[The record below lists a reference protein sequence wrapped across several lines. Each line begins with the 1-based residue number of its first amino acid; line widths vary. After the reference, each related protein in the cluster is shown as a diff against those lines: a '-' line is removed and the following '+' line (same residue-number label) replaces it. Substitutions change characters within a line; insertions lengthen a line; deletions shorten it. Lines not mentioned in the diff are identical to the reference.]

1 MVYIIPAIC
10 TGIMMVLYFPL
21 TPGKE
26 AILELMDGAL
36 KETIMIDYHRRSN
49 IEAKSMN
56 KPLNRKVKKIEI
68 ASEKGVETIEFKDSI
83 EEYLANQL
91 ATQYVLATI
100 HPLIPNDFN
109 AIFKEELNKKGISCP
124 TGIIY
129 QHNEKKQ
136 YSGQDSTTFR
146 KAILTQ
152 PVTLDIKNTIQIQ
165 TWADCDWIT
174 ILRHTNMKA
183 LGYVIFFFIASAF
196 VLFYKRKQKENPEN
210 TTTNILKEESLE
222 LVPSSPDDMKI
233 DDTRLKI
240 DIYDKVCVTTNPNNM
255 RIDDVKLKIYING
268 KECVTTKME
277 FFLLSLLVREPDH
290 TATREQIIQTLWPKE
305 TETTDKALLNNR
317 IDGHINSLRKTL
329 SEFPGYQII
338 TITGKGYRL
347 EVPQNSN

>member
-10 TGIMMVLYFPL
+10 TGIMMVLYSPL
-21 TPGKE
+21 SSGKE
-26 AILELMDGAL
+26 AILGLMDGAL
-36 KETIMIDYHRRSN
+36 KETIMVDYHRRKN
-49 IEAKSMN
+49 IEIQSMN
-56 KPLNRKVKKIEI
+56 KPLNRKVKEIEI
-68 ASEKGVETIEFKDSI
+68 ASEKGVEIVEFKDSI
-83 EEYLANQL
+83 EEYLADQL
-91 ATQYVLATI
+91 AMQYILARI
-100 HPLIPNDFN
+100 HPIVPNDFN
-109 AIFKEELNKKGISCP
+109 AIFQEELNKKGISCL

-152 PVTLDIKNTIQIQ
+152 PVTLDIKNTTQIQ
-165 TWADCDWIT
+165 AWADCDWIT

-210 TTTNILKEESLE
+210 TTINILKEESLE
-222 LVPSSPDDMKI
+222 LVPSSPDDMK
-233 DDTRLKI
+233 
-240 DIYDKVCVTTNPNNM
+240 
-255 RIDDVKLKIYING
+255 IDDVKLKIYING

-277 FFLLSLLVREPDH
+277 FFLLALLVREPDH
-290 TATREQIIQTLWPKE
+290 TATREQIIQTLWPTE

-329 SEFPGYQII
+329 SEFPGYQIK

>member
-10 TGIMMVLYFPL
+10 TGIMMVLYSPL
-21 TPGKE
+21 SSGKE
-26 AILELMDGAL
+26 AILGLMDGAL
-36 KETIMIDYHRRSN
+36 KETIMVDYHRRKN
-49 IEAKSMN
+49 IEIQSMN

-68 ASEKGVETIEFKDSI
+68 ASEKGVEIVEFKDSI
-83 EEYLANQL
+83 EEYLADQL
-91 ATQYVLATI
+91 AMQYILARI
-100 HPLIPNDFN
+100 HPIVPNDFN
-109 AIFKEELNKKGISCP
+109 AIFQEELNKKGISCL

-152 PVTLDIKNTIQIQ
+152 PVTLDIKNTTQIQ
-165 TWADCDWIT
+165 AWADCDWIT

-210 TTTNILKEESLE
+210 TTINILKEESLE
-222 LVPSSPDDMKI
+222 LVPSSPDDMK
-233 DDTRLKI
+233 
-240 DIYDKVCVTTNPNNM
+240 
-255 RIDDVKLKIYING
+255 IDDVKLKIYING

>member
-1 MVYIIPAIC
+1 
-10 TGIMMVLYFPL
+10 MVLYSPL
-21 TPGKE
+21 SSGKE
-26 AILELMDGAL
+26 AILGLMDGAL
-36 KETIMIDYHRRSN
+36 KETIMVDYHRRKN
-49 IEAKSMN
+49 IEIQSMN
-56 KPLNRKVKKIEI
+56 KPLNRKVKEIEI
-68 ASEKGVETIEFKDSI
+68 ASEKGVEIVEFKDSI
-83 EEYLANQL
+83 EEYLADQL
-91 ATQYVLATI
+91 AMQYILARI
-100 HPLIPNDFN
+100 HPIVPNDFN
-109 AIFKEELNKKGISCP
+109 AIFQEELNKKGISCL

-152 PVTLDIKNTIQIQ
+152 PVTLDIKNTTQIQ
-165 TWADCDWIT
+165 AWADCDWIT

-210 TTTNILKEESLE
+210 TTINILKEESLE
-222 LVPSSPDDMKI
+222 LVPSSPDDMK
-233 DDTRLKI
+233 
-240 DIYDKVCVTTNPNNM
+240 
-255 RIDDVKLKIYING
+255 IDDVKLKIYING

-305 TETTDKALLNNR
+305 TETTDKTLLNNR

>member
-10 TGIMMVLYFPL
+10 TGIMMVLYSPL
-21 TPGKE
+21 SSGKE
-26 AILELMDGAL
+26 AILGLMDGAL
-36 KETIMIDYHRRSN
+36 KETIMVDYHRRKN
-49 IEAKSMN
+49 IEIQSMN
-56 KPLNRKVKKIEI
+56 KPLNRKVKEIEI
-68 ASEKGVETIEFKDSI
+68 ASEKGVEIVEFKDSI
-83 EEYLANQL
+83 EEYLADQL
-91 ATQYVLATI
+91 AMQYILARI
-100 HPLIPNDFN
+100 HPIVPNDFN
-109 AIFKEELNKKGISCP
+109 AIFQEELNKKGISCL

-152 PVTLDIKNTIQIQ
+152 PVTLDIKNTTQIQ
-165 TWADCDWIT
+165 AWADCDWIT

-183 LGYVIFFFIASAF
+183 LGYVIFFFTASAF

-210 TTTNILKEESLE
+210 TTTNILEEESLE
-222 LVPSSPDDMKI
+222 LVPSSPDD
-233 DDTRLKI
+233 L
-240 DIYDKVCVTTNPNNM
+240 
-255 RIDDVKLKIYING
+255 RIDDAKLKIYING

-277 FFLLSLLVREPDH
+277 FFLLALLVREPDH

>member
-1 MVYIIPAIC
+1 
-10 TGIMMVLYFPL
+10 MVLYSPL
-21 TPGKE
+21 SSGKE
-26 AILELMDGAL
+26 AILGLMDGAL
-36 KETIMIDYHRRSN
+36 KETIMVDYHRRKN
-49 IEAKSMN
+49 IEIQSMN
-56 KPLNRKVKKIEI
+56 KPLNRKVKEIEI
-68 ASEKGVETIEFKDSI
+68 ASEKGVEIVEFKDSI
-83 EEYLANQL
+83 EEYLADQL
-91 ATQYVLATI
+91 AMQYILARI
-100 HPLIPNDFN
+100 HPIVPNDFN
-109 AIFKEELNKKGISCP
+109 AIFQEELNKKGISCL

-152 PVTLDIKNTIQIQ
+152 PVTLDIKNTTQIQ
-165 TWADCDWIT
+165 AWADCDWIT

-183 LGYVIFFFIASAF
+183 LGYVIFFFTASAF

-210 TTTNILKEESLE
+210 TTTNILEEESLE
-222 LVPSSPDDMKI
+222 LVPSSPDD
-233 DDTRLKI
+233 L
-240 DIYDKVCVTTNPNNM
+240 
-255 RIDDVKLKIYING
+255 RIDDAKLKIYING

-277 FFLLSLLVREPDH
+277 FFLLALLVREPDH

>member
-1 MVYIIPAIC
+1 MKNTLKKYMVYIIPAIC
-10 TGIMMVLYFPL
+10 TGIMMMLYSPL
-21 TPGKE
+21 SSGKK

-68 ASEKGVETIEFKDSI
+68 ASAKGVETVEFKDSI
-83 EEYLANQL
+83 EEYLADQL
-91 ATQYVLATI
+91 AMQYILAKV
-100 HPLIPNDFN
+100 HPIDPNDFN
-109 AIFKEELNKKGISCP
+109 TIFKEELNKKGISCP

-146 KAILTQ
+146 EAILTR
-152 PVTLDIKNTIQIQ
+152 PVTLDIKNTTQIQ
-165 TWADCDWIT
+165 AWADCDWIT

-183 LGYVIFFFIASAF
+183 LGYVIFFFTASAF

-210 TTTNILKEESLE
+210 TTTNILEEESLE
-222 LVPSSPDDMKI
+222 LVPSSPDD
-233 DDTRLKI
+233 L
-240 DIYDKVCVTTNPNNM
+240 
-255 RIDDVKLKIYING
+255 RIDDAKLKIYING

-277 FFLLSLLVREPDH
+277 FFLLALLVREPDH

-305 TETTDKALLNNR
+305 TETTDKAFLNNR

>member
-1 MVYIIPAIC
+1 MKNTLKNYMVYIIPAIC
-10 TGIMMVLYFPL
+10 TGIMMVIYSPL
-21 TPGKE
+21 SSGKE

-56 KPLNRKVKKIEI
+56 KPLNRKVKEIEI
-68 ASEKGVETIEFKDSI
+68 ASEKGVETVEFKDSI
-83 EEYLANQL
+83 EEYQAFQL

-100 HPLIPNDFN
+100 HPVIPNDFN

-124 TGIIY
+124 IGIIY

-152 PVTLDIKNTIQIQ
+152 PVTLDIKHTTQIEA
-165 TWADCDWIT
+165 WADCDWIT

-183 LGYVIFFFIASAF
+183 LGYVIFFFTASAF

-210 TTTNILKEESLE
+210 TTTNIMEEEALE
-222 LVPSSPDDMKI
+222 ISPSSPDDMGSSPAN
-233 DDTRLKI
+233 DL
-240 DIYDKVCVTTNPNNM
+240 

-277 FFLLSLLVREPDH
+277 FFLLALLVREPDH
-290 TATREQIIQTLWPKE
+290 TATREQIIQKLWPTE
-305 TETTDKALLNNR
+305 TETTDKAFLNNR